1 MRFKKTQIGNLMNSE
16 TKSMKK
22 RNEYFIKEVE
32 LLKENQ
38 VEILKIKNSVKE
50 IKNEL
55 VITGIELTK

>member
-32 LLKENQ
+32 LLKDFIYFQREGKKRR
-38 VEILKIKNSVKE
+38 E
-50 IKNEL
+50 
-55 VITGIELTK
+55 T